1 MRRIEVQGH
10 RGMRGLFPEN
20 TLPGFQAAI
29 DAGVD
34 SIECD
39 ILATSDEILVV
50 HHDYT
55 IDELLVRSL
64 TLDEIK
70 QYDCGKAN
78 PEFPQQ
84 KSMPNTTVPTLDELL
99 DLISLSS
106 IRLNIE
112 IKRDARHPDWTLEP
126 HILAQKV
133 LAAVKTKKLEKRVYY
148 SSFDVEVLR
157 AIREIDATASIGLI
171 FGSWEIFEIPE
182 KILECAKTLRVAVFS
197 PKESYL
203 KNSEQVKSWQ
213 KMGFRVI
220 PWTVNNPSRWQELI
234 AIGVDGIITDYPKS
248 LLEYLSKQHGRQ
260 I

>member
-1 MRRIEVQGH
+1 
-10 RGMRGLFPEN
+10 MRGLFPEN

-55 IDELLVRSL
+55 IGASGTSMPLLIRSL
-64 TLDEIK
+64 TLKEIK
-70 QYDCGKAN
+70 RYDCGAAN

-84 KSMPNTTVPTLDELL
+84 KNIPNTTVPTLEELL
-99 DLISLSS
+99 DLISPSS
-106 IRLNIE
+106 VRLNLE

-126 HILAQKV
+126 HVLAQKV
-133 LAAVKTKKLEKRVYY
+133 LDSVKSKKLEGRIYY

-157 AIREIDATASIGLI
+157 AIRNIDATAAIGLI
-171 FGSWEIFEIPE
+171 FGSWDIFEIPE
-182 KILECAKTLRVAVFS
+182 KILECARTLRVMVFS
-197 PKESYL
+197 PKDSYL
-203 KNSEQVKSWQ
+203 KNRDQVKSLQ

-220 PWTVNNPSRWQELI
+220 PWTVNNPSRWAELI
-234 AIGVDGIITDYPKS
+234 GIGVDGIITDYPKS